1 VALEEGLDFV
11 KTDLSNLPFGE
22 NMFKLRRMTY
32 GAAMRR
38 GEFSAAAEI
47 TDAETG
53 AMLRAFFNLAKRWAL
68 TDPEG
73 RILLGSPAARTY
85 ARWKA
90 GQIEPSRISRDTR
103 ERLSILM
110 GIHKSLRHLFPD
122 SARAYAW
129 LRKPNQAFGG
139 APALHRL
146 LAGSVTDLSA
156 VRAYL
161 DAERAGW

>member
-1 VALEEGLDFV
+1 MSTVHQAI
-11 KTDLSNLPFGE
+11 LPNDTNFT
-22 NMFKLRRMTY
+22 KIRRMAENY
-32 GAAMRR
+32 QISGK
-38 GEFSAAAEI
+38 EVLAAAEI
-47 TDAETG
+47 TNAETD

-68 TDPEG
+68 SDQEG

-90 GQIEPSRISRDTR
+90 GQIEPSRISRDAR

-110 GIHKSLRHLFPD
+110 GIHKILRYLFHDP
-122 SARAYAW
+122 ARGYAW

-139 APALHRL
+139 ESALTRL
-146 LAGSVTDLSA
+146 LAGSITDLSA